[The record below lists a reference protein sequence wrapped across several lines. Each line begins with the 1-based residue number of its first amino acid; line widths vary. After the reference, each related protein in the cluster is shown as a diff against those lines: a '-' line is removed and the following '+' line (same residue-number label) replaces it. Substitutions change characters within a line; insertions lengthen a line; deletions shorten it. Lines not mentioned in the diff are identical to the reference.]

1 MRFRRSFLVA
11 AFPLVVGSLHAR
23 TAVAQTQDPSALTEE
38 ERKNSARTLG
48 EEGQK
53 ALDAKDYPRA
63 EQLFRDATNL
73 FPAATLSLGLARAQ
87 AQLGKV
93 VGATENYNKIIREWG
108 NHPSPPPAF
117 KAALESAQA
126 EIGDVQ
132 KRIANVTIAIDG
144 APPGAKVSLDDKPF
158 PNSLLGLKR
167 QVDPG
172 THVVKATADGYKV
185 AEASFNVTDAGSTDV
200 RLTMEKD
207 PNAGVVAQPQPGP
220 ARGTSDVPPPK
231 SSQKTYALVAFGVG
245 GAGLVLGTVGGL
257 LALGKSSSL
266 KDTCKIN
273 GSKCPASAQSDIDSY
288 QTMGTLSTVGF
299 IVAGVGGAAGAVLL
313 LTAPKA
319 ETKGATVSP
328 YVGAGNMGV
337 TGTF

>member
-1 MRFRRSFLVA
+1 M
-11 AFPLVVGSLHAR
+11 
-23 TAVAQTQDPSALTEE
+23 TEE

-87 AQLGKV
+87 TQLGKV

-117 KAALESAQA
+117 KAALEAAQA

-132 KRIANVTIAIDG
+132 KRIANVTIALEG
-144 APPGAKVSLDDKPF
+144 APATAKVALDDKPF

-172 THVVKATADGYKV
+172 KHVVKATADGYKV
-185 AEASFNVTDAGSTDV
+185 AEATFSVTDAGSTDV
-200 RLTMEKD
+200 KLTMEKD
-207 PNAGVVAQPQPGP
+207 PNAGVVAPTQAAVVGP
-220 ARGTSDVPPPK
+220 TTDTPPPK

-257 LALGKSSSL
+257 LALGKSSTL
-266 KDTCKIN
+266 KDSCKVN
-273 GSKCPASAQSDIDSY
+273 GNKCPASAQSDIDSY

-319 ETKGATVSP
+319 EVKGATVSP
-328 YVGAGNMGV
+328 YVGAGNVGF
-337 TGTF
+337 TGSF